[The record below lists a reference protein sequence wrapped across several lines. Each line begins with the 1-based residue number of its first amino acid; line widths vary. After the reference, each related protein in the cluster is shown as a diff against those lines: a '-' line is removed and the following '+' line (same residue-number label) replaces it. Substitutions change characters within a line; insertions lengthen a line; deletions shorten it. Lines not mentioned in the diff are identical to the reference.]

1 MSMEKENGVVE
12 IDLKRLMMALGRRAW
27 IILLT
32 GVLAGAL
39 AFGYAWFLVAPTYR
53 ATTQLYVNNNYAG
66 STSGVSSSQIA
77 AALNLA
83 DTYMVILKSRSVLE
97 EVTRQTGL
105 PYTYEQMRKMVSAA
119 AVNNT
124 EVFEVEVIS
133 TNSQHAYQIA
143 SKIAE
148 VMPTRIAE
156 VIKGSSVGVVDYAME
171 DPEPVGPSYFRYT
184 VIGALSGILLC
195 GIFAVMADMTDTSI
209 KSEDYLAQIY
219 GDLPLLAVIP
229 GAQSNKKGYYK
240 GYYASPQKRPTTG
253 KSGGAK

>member
-12 IDLKRLMMALGRRAW
+12 IDLKRLLMAVGRRAW

-32 GVLAGAL
+32 GVLIGAM
-39 AFGYAWFLVAPTYR
+39 AFGYAWFFVSPTYR
-53 ATTQLYVNNNYAG
+53 ASTQLYVNNNYAG
-66 STSGVSSSQIA
+66 SSSVSSSQIA

-97 EVTRQTGL
+97 EVAKQTGL
-105 PYTYEQMRKMVSAA
+105 PYTYEQMKKMVSAA
-119 AVNNT
+119 SVNNT

-148 VMPTRIAE
+148 IMPGRIAE
-156 VIKGSSVGVVDYAME
+156 VIKGSSVGVVDYAVE
-171 DPEPVGPSYFRYT
+171 DARPVGPSYSRYAI
-184 VIGALSGILLC
+184 IGALAGILLC
-195 GIFAVMADMTDTSI
+195 GAFVVMSDMMDTSI
-209 KSEDYLAQIY
+209 KSEDYLAQAY